1 MNPLDLVSNA
11 DFFSFLTKDLAQFLM
26 AAYRTNEKVSHYLE
40 QANQSFIKLI
50 KDFTKAIKPYK
61 KDIGICGELASNLI
75 YLKEFIDLGLNSLS
89 VTPNQIP
96 KIKAKILSLK

>member
-11 DFFSFLTKDLAQFLM
+11 EFFSFLTKDLAQFLM

-50 KDFTKAIKPYK
+50 KDFTKAIKSYK
-61 KDIGICGELASNLI
+61 KEIGVCE
-75 YLKEFIDLGLNSLS
+75 EFATSPI
-89 VTPNQIP
+89 
-96 KIKAKILSLK
+96 

>member
-11 DFFSFLTKDLAQFLM
+11 DFFSFLTNDLAQFLM

-50 KDFTKAIKPYK
+50 KDFTKAIKSYK
-61 KDIGICGELASNLI
+61 KEIGVCEEFASSPI
-75 YLKEFIDLGLNSLS
+75 
-89 VTPNQIP
+89 
-96 KIKAKILSLK
+96 

>member
-1 MNPLDLVSNA
+1 MIPFDLVSNA

-50 KDFTKAIKPYK
+50 KDFTKAIKSYK
-61 KDIGICGELASNLI
+61 KEIGVCEEFASSPI
-75 YLKEFIDLGLNSLS
+75 
-89 VTPNQIP
+89 
-96 KIKAKILSLK
+96 

>member
-11 DFFSFLTKDLAQFLM
+11 EFFSFLTKDLAQFLM

-50 KDFTKAIKPYK
+50 KDFTKAIKSYK
-61 KDIGICGELASNLI
+61 KEIGVCEEFASSPI
-75 YLKEFIDLGLNSLS
+75 
-89 VTPNQIP
+89 
-96 KIKAKILSLK
+96 